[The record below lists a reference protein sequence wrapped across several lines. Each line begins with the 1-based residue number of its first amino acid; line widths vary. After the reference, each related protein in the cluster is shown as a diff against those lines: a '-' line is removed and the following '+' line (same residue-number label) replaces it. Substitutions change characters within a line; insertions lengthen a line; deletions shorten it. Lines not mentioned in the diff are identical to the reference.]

1 MPFAAEIPKKKK
13 PTYFDNYS
21 GFADSPALSV
31 QGGLQWDPFQGRK
44 TDFARMSMLW
54 LLVLR
59 GSSMRR
65 YEFLSWRTTRSRVLS
80 VAAGALVS
88 IAAASMVSAVQA
100 AVVNLGSFSGEFVTV
115 GDPGNTADTI
125 GAGYGAV
132 SQTFDIMKFE
142 FTNQQYVQFL
152 NSVDANGN
160 QTNEIYNASM
170 GSVAWGGI
178 SFTSGAATG
187 SKYAVRTNMG
197 NKPVNSVTW
206 FDAARVSNWL
216 HNGATSTS
224 SMESGAYTLNNAF
237 TGNAVALNTGARFF
251 IPSENQWY
259 KAAYYKGGST
269 TAGYWAYATQSNSVP
284 TSVSAIGGNG
294 GTGNGSAGNSGNF
307 ANYNRGADWNGQDG
321 NVTTVG
327 TNGGPSAYG
336 AFDMSGNVREW
347 NDLNSSSSS
356 SRGVRGGGWGTSS
369 SLLSSSTRSNVD
381 PSNEDII
388 IGFRVASLSSDAVV
402 PEPSMMVIG
411 MVFGL
416 GGLAAKRRLKK

>member
-1 MPFAAEIPKKKK
+1 
-13 PTYFDNYS
+13 
-21 GFADSPALSV
+21 
-31 QGGLQWDPFQGRK
+31 
-44 TDFARMSMLW
+44 
-54 LLVLR
+54 
-59 GSSMRR
+59 
-65 YEFLSWRTTRSRVLS
+65 
-80 VAAGALVS
+80 
-88 IAAASMVSAVQA
+88 MVSAVQA
-100 AVVNLGSFSGEFVTV
+100 GVVNLGSFSGEFVTV
-115 GDPGNTADTI
+115 GDPGNTADTTT
-125 GAGYGAV
+125 YGAV

-152 NSVDANGN
+152 NSVDATGNKTNG
-160 QTNEIYNASM
+160 IYNELM
-170 GSVAWGGI
+170 GTDARGGI

-187 SKYAVRTNMG
+187 FKYAVRTNMG
-197 NKPVNSVTW
+197 DKPVNFVSW

-224 SMESGAYTLNNAF
+224 DMETGAYTLNNAF

-269 TAGYWAYATQSNSVP
+269 TAGYWAYATQSSDSVP

-294 GTGNGSAGNSGNF
+294 GTGNGSAGSSGNF
-307 ANYNRGADWNGQDG
+307 ANYNRGADWNGQNG

-347 NDLNSSSSS
+347 NDLNSSSSFS
-356 SRGVRGGGWGTSS
+356 LRGIRGGNWTNGSS
-369 SLLSSSTRSNVD
+369 ILLSSSSRFDLV
-381 PSNEDII
+381 PSLEGDGL
-388 IGFRVASLSSDAVV
+388 GFRVASLSSDAVV

>member
-1 MPFAAEIPKKKK
+1 M
-13 PTYFDNYS
+13 
-21 GFADSPALSV
+21 
-31 QGGLQWDPFQGRK
+31 
-44 TDFARMSMLW
+44 
-54 LLVLR
+54 
-59 GSSMRR
+59 
-65 YEFLSWRTTRSRVLS
+65 FLFKFTSWRTTRSRVLS

-100 AVVNLGSFSGEFVTV
+100 GVVNLGSFSGEFVTV
-115 GDPGNTADTI
+115 GDPNNTADTTT
-125 GAGYGAV
+125 YGAV

-152 NSVDANGN
+152 NSVDATGNKTNG
-160 QTNEIYNASM
+160 IYNELM
-170 GSVAWGGI
+170 GTDARGGI
-178 SFTSGAATG
+178 SFNSGAAAG
-187 SKYAVRTNMG
+187 SKYAVRLNMG
-197 NKPVNSVTW
+197 NKPVNFVSW

-216 HNGATSTS
+216 HNGATSAA
-224 SMESGAYTLNNAF
+224 SMETGAYTLNNAF

-259 KAAYYKGGST
+259 KAAYYKGGGT
-269 TAGYWAYATQSNSVP
+269 NAGYWPYATQSSSHPGAVTANS
-284 TSVSAIGGNG
+284 
-294 GTGNGSAGNSGNF
+294 TGDGSAGSSGNF
-307 ANYNRGADWNGQDG
+307 ANYNSAADWNGQDG

-347 NDLNSSSSS
+347 NDLNSSSSD
-356 SRGVRGGGWGTSS
+356 SRGIRGGNWTNVSS
-369 SLLSSSTRSNVD
+369 ILSSSSRFD
-381 PSNEDII
+381 LGPGIEGDGL
-388 IGFRVASLSSDAVV
+388 GFRVASLSSDAVV

>member
-1 MPFAAEIPKKKK
+1 
-13 PTYFDNYS
+13 
-21 GFADSPALSV
+21 
-31 QGGLQWDPFQGRK
+31 
-44 TDFARMSMLW
+44 
-54 LLVLR
+54 
-59 GSSMRR
+59 
-65 YEFLSWRTTRSRVLS
+65 
-80 VAAGALVS
+80 
-88 IAAASMVSAVQA
+88 MVSAVQA
-100 AVVNLGSFSGEFVTV
+100 GVVNLGSFSGEFVTV

-152 NSVDANGN
+152 NSVDANG
-160 QTNEIYNASM
+160 TNPNFIYSADMDISRL
-170 GSVAWGGI
+170 GGI
-178 SFTSGAATG
+178 SFTIGAAAG
-187 SKYAVRTNMG
+187 SKYAVKTNMG
-197 NKPVNSVTW
+197 NKPVNYVSW

-224 SMESGAYTLNNAF
+224 DMETGAYTLNNAF

-269 TAGYWAYATQSNSVP
+269 TAGYWAYGTASNTLP
-284 TSVSAIGGNG
+284 TSVTAN
-294 GTGNGSAGNSGNF
+294 GTGDGSAGSSGNS
-307 ANYNRGADWNGQDG
+307 ANYDFGADWNGEDG

-336 AFDMSGNVREW
+336 AFDMSGNVWEW
-347 NDLNSSSSS
+347 NDLDSSSSS
-356 SRGVRGGGWGTSS
+356 SRGLRGGGWLEFSS
-369 SLLSSSTRSNVD
+369 ELSSSSRNRD
-381 PSNEDII
+381 NPSDEDSL

>member
-1 MPFAAEIPKKKK
+1 MRC
-13 PTYFDNYS
+13 TR
-21 GFADSPALSV
+21 LC
-31 QGGLQWDPFQGRK
+31 QG
-44 TDFARMSMLW
+44 LW
-54 LLVLR
+54 R
-59 GSSMRR
+59 
-65 YEFLSWRTTRSRVLS
+65 RSRGLS
-80 VAAGALVS
+80 VAAGVLVS

-100 AVVNLGSFSGEFVTV
+100 GVVNLGSFSGEFVTV

-132 SQTFDIMKFE
+132 SETFDIMKFE

-152 NSVDANGN
+152 NSVDPNGN

-170 GSVAWGGI
+170 GSDARGGI

-197 NKPVNSVTW
+197 NKPVNFVSW

-216 HNGATSTS
+216 HNGATSAA
-224 SMESGAYTLNNAF
+224 SMETGAYNLNNA
-237 TGNAVALNTGARFF
+237 TSGDAVALLAGARFF

-269 TAGYWAYATQSNSVP
+269 NAGYWAYATQSNSVP
-284 TSVSAIGGNG
+284 GAVTANS
-294 GTGNGSAGNSGNF
+294 TGDGSAGSSGNF
-307 ANYNRGADWNGQDG
+307 ANWNVAADWNGQDG

-336 AFDMSGNVREW
+336 AFDMTGNVREW
-347 NDLNSSSSS
+347 NDHNSSSSH
-356 SRGVRGGGWGTSS
+356 SRGIRGGFWNSS
-369 SLLSSSTRSNVD
+369 SGLSSSTRGNNL
-381 PSNEDII
+381 PNNENNIL
-388 IGFRVASLSSDAVV
+388 GFRVASLSSDAVV

-416 GGLAAKRRLKK
+416 GGLAAKRRMKK

>member
-1 MPFAAEIPKKKK
+1 
-13 PTYFDNYS
+13 
-21 GFADSPALSV
+21 
-31 QGGLQWDPFQGRK
+31 
-44 TDFARMSMLW
+44 
-54 LLVLR
+54 
-59 GSSMRR
+59 MRR

-100 AVVNLGSFSGEFVTV
+100 GVVNLGSFSGEFVTV
-115 GDPGNTADTI
+115 GDPGNTADST
-125 GAGYGAV
+125 GYGAV

-152 NSVDANGN
+152 NTVDANG
-160 QTNEIYNASM
+160 TNPNSIYRADM
-170 GSVAWGGI
+170 GSDARGGI
-178 SFTSGAATG
+178 SFTSGATAG
-187 SKYAVRTNMG
+187 SKYAVRLNMG
-197 NKPVNSVTW
+197 NKPVNFVSW

-216 HNGATSTS
+216 QNGATSAA
-224 SMESGAYTLNNAF
+224 SMETGAYNLNNA
-237 TGNAVALNTGARFF
+237 TSGVAVAMIAGARFF

-269 TAGYWAYATQSNSVP
+269 NAGYWAYGTQSSSLPGAVTANS
-284 TSVSAIGGNG
+284 
-294 GTGNGSAGNSGNF
+294 TGDGSAGSSGNF
-307 ANYNRGADWNGQDG
+307 ANYNSAAGWGSPLQNG

-336 AFDMSGNVREW
+336 AFDMTGNVAEW
-347 NDLNSSSSS
+347 NDLNSSSSFFP
-356 SRGVRGGGWGTSS
+356 GIRGGDWSDGSS
-369 SLLSSSTRSNVD
+369 DLSSSSRF
-381 PSNEDII
+381 PDIPGLEAGSV
-388 IGFRVASLSSDAVV
+388 GFRVASLSSDAAI